1 MSNHGR
7 PDVSILLHA
16 KKEFHAGRTSIIDP
30 QECSSST
37 QDSDHVDRAPESC
50 NENLLFFFFGFLLYL
65 YLSIVMKDV
74 TRIKTDL
81 RY

>member
-37 QDSDHVDRAPESC
+37 RDSDHVDRALESR
-50 NENLLFFFFGFLLYL
+50 NENLLFFFGFLLYL

-74 TRIKTDL
+74 TRIETDL

>member
-37 QDSDHVDRAPESC
+37 RDSDHVYRALESR
-50 NENLLFFFFGFLLYL
+50 NENLLFFFGFLLYL

-74 TRIKTDL
+74 TRIETDL

>member
-37 QDSDHVDRAPESC
+37 RDSDHVDRALESR
-50 NENLLFFFFGFLLYL
+50 NENLFFFGFLLYL
-65 YLSIVMKDV
+65 YLSIVTKDV
-74 TRIKTDL
+74 TRVETDL